1 MGIFLERLRVY
12 VRKKNPWILGKH
24 EIQYLIVLY
33 FPFFRPKISVVNCR
47 LSGKR
52 PDAPLYTLPW
62 NHLDGDEERICAGKK
77 AGTEVYT
84 QEFTVRAQWLLVG
97 MLFLFFPSTVIELS
111 AYADGL
117 GYTLNLPRHRFG
129 PSLHLA
135 TFGQINR

>member
-1 MGIFLERLRVY
+1 MGIFLERLRYEY

-62 NHLDGDEERICAGKK
+62 NHLDGDEESICAGKRPEQRFIPK
-77 AGTEVYT
+77 NLQFELNGY
-84 QEFTVRAQWLLVG
+84 WLECC
-97 MLFLFFPSTVIELS
+97 FFFFPLR
-111 AYADGL
+111 L
-117 GYTLNLPRHRFG
+117 
-129 PSLHLA
+129 
-135 TFGQINR
+135 